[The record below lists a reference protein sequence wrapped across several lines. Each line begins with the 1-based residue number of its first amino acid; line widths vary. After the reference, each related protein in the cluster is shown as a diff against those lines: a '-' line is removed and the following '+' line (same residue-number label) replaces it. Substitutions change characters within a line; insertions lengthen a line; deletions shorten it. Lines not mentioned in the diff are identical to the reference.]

1 MEKLFLIDAYAL
13 IFRSYYAFLKHP
25 SLNSKGMNTSAIMG
39 FCNTLQEIMQK
50 EKPTYLGVAFDHG
63 KTFRHEAFPAY
74 KAQRDETPEDI
85 KQSVPWIKDI
95 LKALRIPVYQA
106 DGFEADDVIGT
117 LATKAGQAGV
127 KTFMLTP
134 DKDYGQLVSDN
145 VMMYKPR
152 HGGGYD
158 VIDKTAL
165 TSQYGISTPDQV
177 IDLLALMGDSADNF
191 PGCPGV
197 GEKTAVKL
205 INEFGSVDALL
216 QHTDQL
222 KGKMKE
228 KVEGAVDDI
237 KMSKFLATIRT
248 DVPIE
253 LKLDEMKV
261 KSPDESELTK
271 IFGELEFKRLL
282 SKFVNKPIE
291 SQNKVNNEPDIF
303 SLFPADSQEEDKNQ
317 SFQSLKDIAHEYKLI
332 ETEEDAQK
340 LYDFLMTKQIISLDT
355 ETTSTNAIDAE
366 LVGLSFSVEENKAFY
381 VAIPK
386 DREKALRIVNI
397 FKSLYEEP
405 SILKVGQN
413 IKYDYEVLCNYGV
426 RIGGKMWD
434 TMLAHYII
442 QPELKHNMDDMA
454 EQLLHYKTIHIEE
467 LIGPK
472 GKGQKNMAD
481 LKPEEIYEYAAE
493 DADVTLK
500 LKNVLQPKLKEV
512 EGAKLF
518 EDIEM
523 PLVPVL
529 ADMEMNGVCID
540 TEALKETSRIFT
552 ERMNDYE
559 QRVYTEAGERFNIS
573 SPKQVGDILFAPDKM
588 HILDKPKKTR
598 TGQYVTSE
606 EVLQSV
612 ATKAPIVQDIL
623 NYRGMKK
630 LLSTYVD
637 ALPKL
642 INKRTGH
649 IHTSFNQALT
659 ATGRL
664 SSSDPNLQN
673 IPVRTDDGKEI
684 RKCFVP
690 EPGCLFF
697 SADYS
702 QIELRIMAH
711 LSGDEHLIGAFC
723 AGQDI
728 HRATAAKIWKID
740 LEAVTDAQRKKA
752 KQANFGII
760 YGITAFGLAQRM
772 GISNGEARQLID
784 DYFKTFPKVHEYMLD
799 AIEKARQKG
808 YAETMFGRRRYLPD
822 INSKNGTVRGFAERN
837 AINAPIQGTEA
848 DIIKIAMIRIHKRFE
863 EEGIRSKMIL
873 QVHDELNF
881 SVFPEEKERVEQI
894 VISEMQGACQLS
906 VPLVADAGWGNN
918 WLEAH

>member
-1 MEKLFLIDAYAL
+1 M
-13 IFRSYYAFLKHP
+13 
-25 SLNSKGMNTSAIMG
+25 
-39 FCNTLQEIMQK
+39 
-50 EKPTYLGVAFDHG
+50 
-63 KTFRHEAFPAY
+63 
-74 KAQRDETPEDI
+74 
-85 KQSVPWIKDI
+85 PWIKDI
-95 LKALRIPVYQA
+95 LRALRIPVYQA

-340 LYDFLMTKQIISLDT
+340 LCDFLMTKQIVSLDT

-500 LKNVLQPKLKEV
+500 LKNALQPKLKEV

-559 QRVYTEAGERFNIS
+559 QRVYTYTRRLVSDSTSLRPNKWGTSCSHRRRCTS
-573 SPKQVGDILFAPDKM
+573 SKSLRKRAPDNM
-588 HILDKPKKTR
+588 SLR
-598 TGQYVTSE
+598 
-606 EVLQSV
+606 
-612 ATKAPIVQDIL
+612 
-623 NYRGMKK
+623 
-630 LLSTYVD
+630 
-637 ALPKL
+637 
-642 INKRTGH
+642 
-649 IHTSFNQALT
+649 
-659 ATGRL
+659 
-664 SSSDPNLQN
+664 
-673 IPVRTDDGKEI
+673 
-684 RKCFVP
+684 RKCCKVWP
-690 EPGCLFF
+690 PRRRSCRT
-697 SADYS
+697 SS
-702 QIELRIMAH
+702 T
-711 LSGDEHLIGAFC
+711 IGA
-723 AGQDI
+723 
-728 HRATAAKIWKID
+728 
-740 LEAVTDAQRKKA
+740 
-752 KQANFGII
+752 
-760 YGITAFGLAQRM
+760 
-772 GISNGEARQLID
+772 
-784 DYFKTFPKVHEYMLD
+784 
-799 AIEKARQKG
+799 
-808 YAETMFGRRRYLPD
+808 
-822 INSKNGTVRGFAERN
+822 
-837 AINAPIQGTEA
+837 
-848 DIIKIAMIRIHKRFE
+848 
-863 EEGIRSKMIL
+863 
-873 QVHDELNF
+873 
-881 SVFPEEKERVEQI
+881 
-894 VISEMQGACQLS
+894 
-906 VPLVADAGWGNN
+906 
-918 WLEAH
+918 

>member
-95 LKALRIPVYQA
+95 LRALRIPVYQA

-303 SLFPADSQEEDKNQ
+303 SLFPADTQEEDKNQ

-340 LYDFLMTKQIISLDT
+340 LCDFLMTKQIISLDT

-500 LKNVLQPKLKEV
+500 LKNALQPKLKEV

-559 QRVYTEAGERFNIS
+559 QRVYTQTSGGHPVLTGEDAHPR
-573 SPKQVGDILFAPDKM
+573 
-588 HILDKPKKTR
+588 
-598 TGQYVTSE
+598 
-606 EVLQSV
+606 
-612 ATKAPIVQDIL
+612 KA
-623 NYRGMKK
+623 
-630 LLSTYVD
+630 
-637 ALPKL
+637 
-642 INKRTGH
+642 
-649 IHTSFNQALT
+649 
-659 ATGRL
+659 
-664 SSSDPNLQN
+664 
-673 IPVRTDDGKEI
+673 
-684 RKCFVP
+684 
-690 EPGCLFF
+690 
-697 SADYS
+697 
-702 QIELRIMAH
+702 
-711 LSGDEHLIGAFC
+711 
-723 AGQDI
+723 
-728 HRATAAKIWKID
+728 
-740 LEAVTDAQRKKA
+740 
-752 KQANFGII
+752 
-760 YGITAFGLAQRM
+760 
-772 GISNGEARQLID
+772 
-784 DYFKTFPKVHEYMLD
+784 
-799 AIEKARQKG
+799 
-808 YAETMFGRRRYLPD
+808 
-822 INSKNGTVRGFAERN
+822 
-837 AINAPIQGTEA
+837 
-848 DIIKIAMIRIHKRFE
+848 
-863 EEGIRSKMIL
+863 
-873 QVHDELNF
+873 
-881 SVFPEEKERVEQI
+881 
-894 VISEMQGACQLS
+894 
-906 VPLVADAGWGNN
+906 
-918 WLEAH
+918 